1 MKEVQHATPDM
12 AVEKIPFA
20 DIAFAQPQV
29 SREQR
34 SGGTMLVRSIVQ
46 LGEYEPSLAQL
57 FRSAV
62 EAQASRTF
70 LAERDETG
78 AWRSLSYGQA
88 RRIVDAVSA
97 T

>member
-1 MKEVQHATPDM
+1 MKEVQHATADM

-20 DIAFAQPQV
+20 DIAFARPQV
-29 SREQR
+29 SREER
-34 SGGTMLVRSIVQ
+34 SGGTMLVRSIVP

-88 RRIVDAVSA
+88 
-97 T
+97 

>member
-70 LAERDETG
+70 LAER
-78 AWRSLSYGQA
+78 A
-88 RRIVDAVSA
+88 RRSFQTGSSPAARRTIRAR
-97 T
+97 